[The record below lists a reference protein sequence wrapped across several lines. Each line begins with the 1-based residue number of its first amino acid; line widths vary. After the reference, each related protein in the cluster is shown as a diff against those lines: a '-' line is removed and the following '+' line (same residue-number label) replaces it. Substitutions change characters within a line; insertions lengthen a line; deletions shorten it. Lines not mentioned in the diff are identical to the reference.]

1 MKIQPVIFDSFNN
14 HKTKNVKNNFISF
27 GLKSDVFEVQKA
39 KKSPIDRFLEFF
51 ALNKTE
57 NPDKIINR
65 KINDNVKDVLKA
77 SKVYKNVYAKKQYS
91 LAKTAITIA
100 RQNHFQTYTHFN
112 SDNDQRLIFFN
123 INKELQM
130 PEIMSVIAMKEAMA
144 TKRSYNFYHGFACW
158 AVKDYTQQNITTDM
172 LLNRGNL
179 TAVKI
184 TNLNNKNAQKY
195 IYTTEGLYFYD
206 ADTDAKG
213 NIIKPKVI
221 LNYNSKNPEK
231 NEYISLNSE
240 GLFEI
245 YSINPKTNNWELRE
259 MINNIDL
266 EEID

>member
-1 MKIQPVIFDSFNN
+1 ML
-14 HKTKNVKNNFISF
+14 KN
-27 GLKSDVFEVQKA
+27 
-39 KKSPIDRFLEFF
+39 
-51 ALNKTE
+51 
-57 NPDKIINR
+57 
-65 KINDNVKDVLKA
+65 
-77 SKVYKNVYAKKQYS
+77 
-91 LAKTAITIA
+91 
-100 RQNHFQTYTHFN
+100 
-112 SDNDQRLIFFN
+112 
-123 INKELQM
+123 
-130 PEIMSVIAMKEAMA
+130 
-144 TKRSYNFYHGFACW
+144 
-158 AVKDYTQQNITTDM
+158 
-172 LLNRGNL
+172 
-179 TAVKI
+179 
-184 TNLNNKNAQKY
+184 